1 MMFCKKK
8 RNKNNKRV
16 LCITGNI
23 HMQKQNIIRNLQC
36 QPGPATL
43 ANQTNSQ
50 VASTAREYS
59 LDSGCD
65 TLN

>member
-1 MMFCKKK
+1 MHQREYKYAK
-8 RNKNNKRV
+8 
-16 LCITGNI
+16 TI
-23 HMQKQNIIRNLQC
+23 HLRNLQC